1 MAQSATPVLKEG
13 STQLDHIC
21 ELEISHTATHHRLV
35 SLIATIS
42 HSSRNLD
49 TIYHMILKGVN
60 IFRLNFSHESHEMH
74 SKTLEL
80 VHEALE
86 RIQHETGHLR
96 TVAIAADTRGP
107 QIRTG
112 LLDGEVF
119 LRSGDN
125 IRLSINRDLYDK
137 GNKEAVYVDY
147 MNIINLTKTGDRLF
161 IDDGKLL
168 LHIMEV
174 GVDGLL
180 CEVIQGGQLNN
191 NCNVILPEV
200 EIDLPAVSEKD
211 MYDIQFSMKAN
222 VDFLFASA
230 VRSAKNVKE
239 LRTVLGEKGKHIK
252 IIAKMDSKIALS
264 RFSEIMRAADGLLLS
279 RADLGTQIPM
289 EKLFITQKSILGQCN
304 KAGKP
309 VIVASN
315 ILETMRYQLQPTRA
329 ECFDLANAIIDGAD
343 CIMLS
348 SEVAIGPYPNETVAT
363 CDKLCREAEKVLWF
377 RDLFSDLVSEVR
389 GELDAAHSL
398 AIASVET
405 AKRTN
410 ATLIVVLTSSGR
422 SATLISK
429 FRPRC
434 PILALTRCERT
445 ARWVYIHRGIL
456 PVVYTSEPSNDY
468 TTDVDARVQFAL
480 TIAKKADIINDG
492 DPIVIVSAWK
502 DGGGFT
508 NNVRVVYAFFE
519 ADNVDCLFRSDRRH
533 SVKNTNLQ
541 KEGQKVIDSKYIHMC
556 IILFQSI
563 N

>member
-1 MAQSATPVLKEG
+1 MSYSAKSVLKEG

-21 ELEISHTATHHRLV
+21 ELELSQQASHQRLV

-42 HSSRNLD
+42 LSSRNVD
-49 TIYHMILKGVN
+49 TIYSMIMRGVN

-74 SKTLEL
+74 SKTIEL
-80 VHEALE
+80 INEALE
-86 RIQHETGHLR
+86 RIHKETGQIR

-112 LLDGEVF
+112 LLDGDVF

-125 IRLSINRDLYDK
+125 LRLSINKDLYDK

-147 MNIINLTKTGDRLF
+147 PNIINLTKTGDRLF
-161 IDDGKLL
+161 IDDGRLL

-180 CEVIQGGQLNN
+180 CEVIHGGQLNN
-191 NCNVILPEV
+191 NCNVILPEI

-211 MYDIQFSMKAN
+211 MFDIQFSMKAN

-230 VRSAKNVKE
+230 VRSAKNIKE

-252 IIAKMDSKIALS
+252 IIAKIDSKIALS
-264 RFSEIMRAADGLLLS
+264 RFTEIMRAADGLLLS
-279 RADLGTQIPM
+279 RADLGTQIPI

-309 VIVASN
+309 VIVASH
-315 ILETMRYQLQPTRA
+315 ILESMRSVQHPTRA

-348 SEVAIGPYPNETVAT
+348 SEVAIGPFPKETVAT
-363 CDKLCREAEKVLWF
+363 CDILCREAEKVLWF

-398 AIASVET
+398 AIAAVET

-410 ATLIVVLTSSGR
+410 ATLIIVLTTSGR
-422 SATLISK
+422 SATLVSK

-434 PILALTRCERT
+434 PILAVTRCERT
-445 ARWVYIHRGIL
+445 SRWVYMHRGVL
-456 PVVYTSEPSNDY
+456 PVLYTSEPSTDY
-468 TTDVDARVQFAL
+468 ATDVDARVQFAL
-480 TIAKKADIINDG
+480 TSAKKWEIIDDG

-502 DGGGFT
+502 EGGGFT

-519 ADNVDCLFRSDRRH
+519 ADRVDCLFRSDRRR
-533 SVKNTNLQ
+533 SRKNTNLQ
-541 KEGQKVIDSKYIHMC
+541 MANREQEAKEDTKKSVK
-556 IILFQSI
+556 
-563 N
+563 

>member
-1 MAQSATPVLKEG
+1 MSLSAKSVLKEG
-13 STQLDHIC
+13 STQLSHIC
-21 ELEISHTATHHRLV
+21 ELDLAQQASHQRLV

-42 HSSRNLD
+42 VSSRNAD
-49 TIYHMILKGVN
+49 TIYTMIMRGVN

-74 SKTLEL
+74 SKTIEL
-80 VHEALE
+80 INEALE
-86 RIQHETGHLR
+86 RIHKETGQIR

-112 LLDGEVF
+112 LLDGDVF

-125 IRLSINRDLYDK
+125 LRLSINRDLYDK

-147 MNIINLTKTGDRLF
+147 PNIINLTKTGDRLF
-161 IDDGKLL
+161 IDDGRLL
-168 LHIMEV
+168 LHILEV

-180 CEVIQGGQLNN
+180 CEVIHGGQLNN
-191 NCNVILPEV
+191 NCNVILPEI

-211 MYDIQFSMKAN
+211 MFDIQFSIKAN

-264 RFSEIMRAADGLLLS
+264 RFSEILRAADGLLLS
-279 RADLGTQIPM
+279 RADLGTQIPI

-304 KAGKP
+304 KVGKP
-309 VIVASN
+309 VIVASH
-315 ILETMRYQLQPTRA
+315 ILESMRTLPHPTRA

-348 SEVAIGPYPNETVAT
+348 SEVAIGSFPKETVAT
-363 CDKLCREAEKVLWF
+363 CDTLCREAEKVLWF

-398 AIASVET
+398 AIAAVET

-410 ATLIVVLTSSGR
+410 ATLIIVLTTSGR
-422 SATLISK
+422 SATLVSK

-434 PILALTRCERT
+434 PIMAITRCERT
-445 ARWVYIHRGIL
+445 ARWVYLHRGVLPIL
-456 PVVYTSEPSNDY
+456 YTSEPSTDY
-468 TTDVDARVQFAL
+468 ATDVDARVQFAM
-480 TIAKKADIINDG
+480 TSAKKWGIIDDG

-519 ADNVDCLFRSDRRH
+519 ADRVDCLFRSDRRH
-533 SVKNTNLQ
+533 SRKNTNLQ
-541 KEGQKVIDSKYIHMC
+541 MANREPDDKKSA
-556 IILFQSI
+556 
-563 N
+563 NA

>member
-1 MAQSATPVLKEG
+1 MSYSAKTVLTEG
-13 STQLDHIC
+13 STELNHIC
-21 ELEISHTATHHRLV
+21 ELEITKTASHLRLV

-42 HSSRNLD
+42 HSSRNTD
-49 TIYHMILKGVN
+49 TIYNMIMRGVN
-60 IFRLNFSHESHEMH
+60 IFRLNFAHESHEMH
-74 SKTLEL
+74 SKTIEL
-80 VHEALE
+80 INAALE
-86 RIQHETGHLR
+86 RIHKETGNLR

-112 LLDGEVF
+112 LLDGDVI
-119 LRSGDN
+119 LRTGDN
-125 IRLSINRDLYDK
+125 LRLSINRDLYDK
-137 GNKEAVYVDY
+137 GTKEAVYVDY
-147 MNIINLTKTGDRLF
+147 PNIINLTKTGDRLF

-168 LHIMEV
+168 LHVMEV

-180 CEVIQGGQLNN
+180 CEVIQGGLLKN
-191 NCNVILPEV
+191 NCNVILPEI

-211 MYDIQFSMKAN
+211 MFDIQFSMKAN

-230 VRSAKNVKE
+230 VRCAKNIKE
-239 LRTVLGEKGKHIK
+239 LRAVLGEKGKHIK

-279 RADLGTQIPM
+279 RADLGTQIPIH
-289 EKLFITQKSILGQCN
+289 KLFITQKSILGQCN

-309 VIVASN
+309 VIVASH
-315 ILETMRYQLQPTRA
+315 ILESMRTEVQPTRA

-348 SEVAIGPYPNETVAT
+348 AEVAIGPYPTETVAI

-398 AIASVET
+398 AIATVET

-410 ATLIVVLTSSGR
+410 ATLILVLTSSGR
-422 SATLISK
+422 SATLVSK

-434 PILALTRCERT
+434 PIMAITRCERA
-445 ARWVYIHRGIL
+445 ARWVYIHRGVL
-456 PVVYTSEPSNDY
+456 PMLYTAEPSSDY
-468 TTDVDARVQFAL
+468 ATDVDGRVHFGL
-480 TIAKKADIINDG
+480 TCAKKMEIISDG
-492 DPIVIVSAWK
+492 DPIVILSAWK

-508 NNVRVVYAFFE
+508 NNLRVVYAFFE
-519 ADNVDCLFRSDRRH
+519 ADRVDCLFRADRRL
-533 SVKNTNLQ
+533 SQKNTNLVMANRNG
-541 KEGQKVIDSKYIHMC
+541 KETSLNNV
-556 IILFQSI
+556 L
-563 N
+563 

>member
-1 MAQSATPVLKEG
+1 MAYSAKEILSEG
-13 STQLDHIC
+13 SSQLNHIC
-21 ELEISHTATHHRLV
+21 ELELANQAAHYRLV
-35 SLIATIS
+35 SLIVTIS
-42 HSSRNLD
+42 HSSRNVE
-49 TIYHMILKGVN
+49 TIQNMILKGAN
-60 IFRLNFSHESHEMH
+60 IFRLNFSHESHDMH
-74 SKTLEL
+74 SKTVEL
-80 VHEALE
+80 IHEALD
-86 RIQHETGHLR
+86 RIHSETGQLR

-112 LLDGEVF
+112 LIDGDVF

-147 MNIINLTKTGDRLF
+147 ANIINLTKTGDRLF

-191 NCNVILPEV
+191 NCNVILPEI
-200 EIDLPAVSEKD
+200 EIDLPSVSEKD
-211 MYDIQFSMKAN
+211 MYDIQFSMKLN
-222 VDFLFASA
+222 IDFLFASA

-239 LRTVLGEKGKHIK
+239 LRSVLGEKGKHIR
-252 IIAKMDSKIALS
+252 IIAKIDSKIALS
-264 RFSEIMRAADGLLLS
+264 RLTEIMRAADGLLLS
-279 RADLGTQIPM
+279 RADLGTQIPP

-309 VIVASN
+309 IIVASH
-315 ILETMRYQLQPTRA
+315 ILETMRAQLNPTRA
-329 ECFDLANAIIDGAD
+329 ECFDLGNAIIDGAD

-348 SEVAIGPYPNETVAT
+348 SEVAIGPYPNEVVAA
-363 CDKLCREAEKVLWF
+363 CDTLCREAEKVMWF

-398 AIASVET
+398 AIAAVET
-405 AKRTN
+405 ARRTN
-410 ATLIVVLTSSGR
+410 ATLIVVLTTSGR
-422 SATLISK
+422 SASLISK

-445 ARWVYIHRGIL
+445 ARWVYIHRGIM
-456 PVVYTSEPSNDY
+456 PVLYTPEPDTDFAS
-468 TTDVDARVQFAL
+468 DVDARVQFAL
-480 TIAKKADIINDG
+480 TCAKKAEMINDG

-508 NNVRVVYAFFE
+508 NNIRVVYAFFV
-519 ADNVDCLFRSDRRH
+519 ADRVDCLFRSDRRH
-533 SVKNTNLQ
+533 SIKNSSMQMEVRKT
-541 KEGQKVIDSKYIHMC
+541 EGKY
-556 IILFQSI
+556 SI
-563 N
+563 PL

>member
-1 MAQSATPVLKEG
+1 KMYSAQTVLKEG

-21 ELEISHTATHHRLV
+21 ELNITHQASHHRLV

-49 TIYHMILKGVN
+49 TIHNMILKGVN

-80 VHEALE
+80 INEALE
-86 RIQHETGHLR
+86 KILKETGQLR

-112 LLDGEVF
+112 LLDGDVF

-125 IRLSINRDLYDK
+125 LRLSINRDLYDK

-147 MNIINLTKTGDRLF
+147 PNIINLTKSGDRLF

-180 CEVIQGGQLNN
+180 CEVIQGGQLNS
-191 NCNVILPEV
+191 NCNVILPEI

-211 MYDIQFSMKAN
+211 MFDIQFSMKAN

-239 LRTVLGEKGKHIK
+239 LRSVLGDKGRHIK

-264 RFSEIMRAADGLLLS
+264 RFSEILRVADGLLLS
-279 RADLGTQIPM
+279 RADLGTQIPI

-304 KAGKP
+304 KVGKP

-315 ILETMRYQLQPTRA
+315 ILESMRFQINPTRA

-363 CDKLCREAEKVLWF
+363 CDTLCREAEKVLWF

-398 AIASVET
+398 AIAAVET
-405 AKRTN
+405 AKRTS
-410 ATLIVVLTSSGR
+410 ATLIVVLTTSGR

-434 PILALTRCERT
+434 PILAVTRCERA
-445 ARWVYIHRGIL
+445 ARWVYIHRGVL
-456 PVVYTSEPSNDY
+456 PVLYTPEPSTNY
-468 TTDVDARVQFAL
+468 VTDVDARVQFAL
-480 TIAKKADIINDG
+480 TCAKKADIINDG
-492 DPIVIVSAWK
+492 DSIVIVSAWK

-519 ADNVDCLFRSDRRH
+519 ADRVDCLFRSDRRH
-533 SVKNTNLQ
+533 SRKMTSLQ
-541 KEGQKVIDSKYIHMC
+541 TAERASGEA
-556 IILFQSI
+556 
-563 N
+563 